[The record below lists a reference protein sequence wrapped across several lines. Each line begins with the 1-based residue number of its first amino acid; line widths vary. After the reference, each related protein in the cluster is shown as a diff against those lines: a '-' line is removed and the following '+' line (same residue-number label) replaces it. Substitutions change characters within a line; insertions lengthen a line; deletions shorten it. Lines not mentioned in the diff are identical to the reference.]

1 MGDDGRLGE
10 AEREG
15 FDEVES
21 TMCITQIA
29 IYRIPPERILLQ
41 FIVRSTFA
49 ARSPVRA
56 ALSAVAEDAIEAFSG
71 ERRQLTRCDDPQCS
85 ALLLSRSRG
94 PRRRWC
100 SMETCGNRAKV
111 AAYRARRG

>member
-1 MGDDGRLGE
+1 VAQLDPHTL
-10 AEREG
+10 ER
-15 FDEVES
+15 
-21 TMCITQIA
+21 
-29 IYRIPPERILLQ
+29 
-41 FIVRSTFA
+41 RSE

-56 ALSAVAEDAIEAFSG
+56 ALSAVAEDAIEVFSG